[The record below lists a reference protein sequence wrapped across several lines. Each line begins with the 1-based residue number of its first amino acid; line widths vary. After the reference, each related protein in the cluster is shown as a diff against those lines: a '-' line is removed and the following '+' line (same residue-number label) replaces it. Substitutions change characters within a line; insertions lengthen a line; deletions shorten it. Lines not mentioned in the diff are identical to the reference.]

1 MAANLDLR
9 RDLLPLMQVL
19 ATGISIDRNEKI
31 PVDPDDVDEIR
42 RTLEQ
47 LTISL
52 RTIDD
57 GAHAFTTA
65 TIESYDSGSQT
76 SFLPGSTPFGPV
88 EEPKDK
94 RKREN
99 VSSTTVVARGAAKK
113 SRANYPAWKI
123 DVMKGWLEQHLSEP
137 YPSEEQREQF
147 AKDLDLVSQPASPRI
162 SH

>member
-19 ATGISIDRNEKI
+19 ATGSSLSQNSTIEMAA
-31 PVDPDDVDEIR
+31 DDVDEIR

-47 LTISL
+47 LTITL

-65 TIESYDSGSQT
+65 TIESYDSGSSA
-76 SFLPGSTPFGPV
+76 SFIPGSTPFGPV

-94 RKREN
+94 RKRET

-147 AKDLDLVSQPASPRI
+147 AKDLDLVSQPASPRT
-162 SH
+162 SR